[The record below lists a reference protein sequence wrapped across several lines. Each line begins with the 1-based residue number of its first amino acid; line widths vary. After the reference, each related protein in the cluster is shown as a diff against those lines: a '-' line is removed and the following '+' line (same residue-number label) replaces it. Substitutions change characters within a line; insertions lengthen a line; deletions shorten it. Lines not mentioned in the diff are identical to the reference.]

1 MKQISSEFLEEIQES
16 SLEPIKQEFQGKT
29 FEVSQ
34 KMIWKNGQTSYEN
47 QLKNFQNLANLIESK
62 VDQLLSE
69 QKSLVEKSDSNQI
82 DSSSLKINEEDK
94 AELKALLTEIILEGL
109 RHTSPK
115 ILERKEAGYVSA

>member
-1 MKQISSEFLEEIQES
+1 M
-16 SLEPIKQEFQGKT
+16 
-29 FEVSQ
+29 
-34 KMIWKNGQTSYEN
+34 
-47 QLKNFQNLANLIESK
+47 
-62 VDQLLSE
+62 